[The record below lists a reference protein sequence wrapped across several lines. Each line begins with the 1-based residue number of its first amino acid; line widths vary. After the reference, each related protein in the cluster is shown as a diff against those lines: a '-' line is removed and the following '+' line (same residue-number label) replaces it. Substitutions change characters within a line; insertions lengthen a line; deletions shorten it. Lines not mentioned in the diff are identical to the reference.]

1 MKTAD
6 PSPSRTP
13 PVLHVEHVGKEYK
26 LYDAPKDRL
35 TALLTG
41 RSTHRS
47 HWAHGG
53 WTGVCLL
60 GMGTTTLAL
69 VVNLRAQRH

>member
-1 MKTAD
+1 MVT
-6 PSPSRTP
+6 
-13 PVLHVEHVGKEYK
+13 VYIVGQYVGGG
-26 LYDAPKDRL
+26 LL
-35 TALLTG
+35 ALLTG
-41 RSTHRS
+41 IA
-47 HWAHGG
+47 WAHGG